1 MNKNDLK
8 REHGLLDDSNQT
20 QPDAKISHLESDHQC
35 ESLSVHENCH
45 TVKGFSFVEKCQEI
59 ANRSIET
66 EIALKYLKTMKDFSS
81 PGKNCLCFIF
91 VKFLLSSLFNRKN
104 VMNGKLRLIITKK
117 PFINYKTKF

>member
-8 REHGLLDDSNQT
+8 RKHGLSDDSNQT
-20 QPDAKISHLESDHQC
+20 QADAKTIHLEDVH
-35 ESLSVHENCH
+35 ESELLNVHENCDD
-45 TVKGFSFVEKCQEI
+45 VMSIGFVENCREI

-66 EIALKYLKTMKDFSS
+66 QIALKSLKTMKEFTS
-81 PGKNCLCFIF
+81 PGKNCLLFIF

-104 VMNGKLRLIITKK
+104 IMNGKLKLIITKK